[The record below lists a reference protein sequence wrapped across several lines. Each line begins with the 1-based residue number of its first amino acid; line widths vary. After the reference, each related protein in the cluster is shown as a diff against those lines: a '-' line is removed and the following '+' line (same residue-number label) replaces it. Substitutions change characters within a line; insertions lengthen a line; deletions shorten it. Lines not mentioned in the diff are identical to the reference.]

1 MHIAGSIKSLSL
13 LVAVQIERLNVWIFR
28 TMKQVV
34 WRIFTKVGG
43 ILWMN
48 DVSNCFHIKSVSLF
62 SGMKQFMRY
71 HAPPFLANF
80 TWKYANSRNAV
91 SLFCE
96 LSILII
102 LPRNQD
108 MTDRTKFSTIFLAI
122 PVIVVFSYT
131 NIKLF
136 RFFMKPKIHPK
147 SH

>member
-28 TMKQVV
+28 TMKQGSYGEFSP
-34 WRIFTKVGG
+34 RGGG

-96 LSILII
+96 LCILII

-108 MTDRTKFSTIFLAI
+108 MTDRTKLSTIFLAI

-131 NIKLF
+131 NIKIKEGRVLCLE
-136 RFFMKPKIHPK
+136 K
-147 SH
+147 